1 MSVSSK
7 SNNWIDLVDDN
18 IYNGTQTNKLTI
30 SNPLYSMEG
39 WSYRVMAFS
48 PCYICGGETF
58 SDYSELVITNL
69 FIPNAFSP
77 DGDGINDRWTIRGGL
92 NENYPNNKLVI
103 FNRWGIKVFESTG
116 YNNDWDGN
124 YNGNLNG
131 GSNTNL
137 PVGTYFYVL
146 DLNGDGSRIKKGYI
160 YLTRMNDE

>member
-1 MSVSSK
+1 MRP
-7 SNNWIDLVDDN
+7 DLGPSGDHFRL
-18 IYNGTQTNKLTI
+18 I
-30 SNPLYSMEG
+30 
-39 WSYRVMAFS
+39 
-48 PCYICGGETF
+48 GGSF
-58 SDYSELVITNL
+58 RN
-69 FIPNAFSP
+69 
-77 DGDGINDRWTIRGGL
+77 RGGDHVR
-92 NENYPNNKLVI
+92 VI
-103 FNRWGIKVFESTG
+103 GDIFESTG